1 MLTLEELKR
10 KPEILQHINWE
21 LNPQEA
27 FQFSCARDI
36 GIVAFEAYQVKS
48 VGSWK
53 HRHLPEVFHFYLDLW
68 KGEAK
73 VFLMRRSLKSAEDV
87 AEIPVPSEMVASC
100 LKQHVGKRE
109 VRGQYPIDDSIR
121 DWIRSQLG
129 Q

>member
-10 KPEILQHINWE
+10 KPEILQHIDWE
-21 LNPQEA
+21 LNPQE
-27 FQFSCARDI
+27 
-36 GIVAFEAYQVKS
+36 AFEAYQVKS

-121 DWIRSQLG
+121 DWIRSQLC

>member
-10 KPEILQHINWE
+10 KPEILQHIDWE
-21 LNPQEA
+21 LNPQE
-27 FQFSCARDI
+27 
-36 GIVAFEAYQVKS
+36 AFEAYQVKS

-87 AEIPVPSEMVASC
+87 AEIPVPPEMVTSC
-100 LKQHVGKRE
+100 LKQHVGGRQ
-109 VRGQYPIDDSIR
+109 VSGQYPIDNPIR

>member
-1 MLTLEELKR
+1 MLTLEELKS
-10 KPEILQHINWE
+10 KPEILQRIDWE
-21 LNPQEA
+21 LTPQE
-27 FQFSCARDI
+27 
-36 GIVAFEAYQVKS
+36 AFEAYQVKS

-87 AEIPVPSEMVASC
+87 AEISVPPEVVATC
-100 LKQHVGKRE
+100 LRKHVGERK
-109 VRGQYPIDDSIR
+109 VRGQYPIDDAIR